1 MTTDQTAQIRLTRV
15 LRSLHDREAEVENLR
30 ERVYRLAQQLQDAE
44 AILLELNRPSNPK
57 IMRYF
62 QYAGQN

>member
-15 LRSLHDREAEVENLR
+15 LRSLHDREAEVEDLR
-30 ERVYRLAQQLQDAE
+30 ERVYRLARQLQDAE

-57 IMRYF
+57 IMKYF
-62 QYAGQN
+62 QYAG